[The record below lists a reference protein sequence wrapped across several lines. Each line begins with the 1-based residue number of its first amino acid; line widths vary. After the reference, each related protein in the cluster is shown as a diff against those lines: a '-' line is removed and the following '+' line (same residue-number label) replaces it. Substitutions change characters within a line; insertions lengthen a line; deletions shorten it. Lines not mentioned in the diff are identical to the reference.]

1 MVTKSKK
8 QSRAKGKKGKVKV
21 LNLKKE
27 TVKSLS
33 GNEARNVRGGLASE
47 LSLTGPKSR
56 VRATSTL

>member
-1 MVTKSKK
+1 MVTKTRKESANKK
-8 QSRAKGKKGKVKV
+8 MKVKV

-33 GNEARNVRGGLASE
+33 SKESRDVKGGANDLTLA
-47 LSLTGPKSR
+47 GPKSR

>member
-1 MVTKSKK
+1 MVSKSNN
-8 QSRAKGKKGKVKV
+8 QSSAKGKKAKVKV

-33 GNEARNVRGGLASE
+33 SRESKDVKGGANDLTLA
-47 LSLTGPKSR
+47 GPKSR

>member
-1 MVTKSKK
+1 MVSKSKN
-8 QSRAKGKKGKVKV
+8 QSSAKGKKGKVKV

-33 GNEARNVRGGLASE
+33 SRESRNVKGGAASD
-47 LSLTGPKSR
+47 LTLVGPKSR